1 VSWFAKYIRS
11 SIGAKHL
18 MAVSG
23 LLLMLFAIVH
33 MLGHWQMFGGQ
44 DMYNKYA
51 DFLQNLWEV
60 KWPVRAGLIG
70 LVVAHIA
77 LAIRL
82 VALNKAARPVGYA
95 VYRPVRSSAAS
106 RNMILTGLVIF
117 AFLVFHIVH
126 FTLGQVQPEYFHH
139 LDAKQRYDAYS
150 MFVHGFQNVPIYVA
164 YLVSMALLSMH
175 LGHGGSSWLQSL
187 GLRHPKYPADR
198 LGLKIAIL
206 LFVGFMV
213 PPTAVIMGIIKL
225 PGA

>member
-1 VSWFAKYIRS
+1 
-11 SIGAKHL
+11 
-18 MAVSG
+18 
-23 LLLMLFAIVH
+23 

-60 KWPVRAGLIG
+60 KWPVRAMLLGML
-70 LVVAHIA
+70 VAHVA

-82 VALNKAARPVGYA
+82 TTLNKAARPVGYA
-95 VYRPVRSSAAS
+95 VYRPVRSTTAS
-106 RNMILTGLVIF
+106 RTMILTGLVVF
-117 AFLVFHIVH
+117 AFIVFHIVH

-150 MFVHGFQNVPIYVA
+150 MFVHGFQNVGLYVT
-164 YLVSMALLSMH
+164 YLIGMGLLSLH
-175 LGHGGSSWLQSL
+175 LGHGAGSWLQSL

-198 LGLKIAIL
+198 LGLITSVI

-213 PPTAVIMGIIKL
+213 PPTAVITGLIKL